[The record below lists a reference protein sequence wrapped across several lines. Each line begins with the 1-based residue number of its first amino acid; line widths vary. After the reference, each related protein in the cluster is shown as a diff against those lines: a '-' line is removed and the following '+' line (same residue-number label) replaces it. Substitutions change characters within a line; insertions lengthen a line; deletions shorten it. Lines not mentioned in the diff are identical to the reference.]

1 MLLGM
6 LFGWLT
12 GWLLKVFGLAPV
24 LVAGAAQLG
33 LQLNANELPS
43 LGAFIGFVGGAF
55 QTRFSFPAAGTWDR
69 KAPAPREE
77 RH

>member
-12 GWLLKVFGLAPV
+12 GWLLKVIGLAPV

-33 LQLNANELPS
+33 LQLNAAELPS
-43 LGAFIGFVGGAF
+43 TAAFLGFVGGAF
-55 QTRFSFPAAGTWDR
+55 QTRFTFPPAGYLGTKEKHR
-69 KAPAPREE
+69 
-77 RH
+77 